1 MAVRRALLAGDRAA
15 QARLVPRLRA
25 VAESTIVYSSERRD
39 ANLAARL
46 AREIEERKRTLMRIA
61 NGQYRK
67 YSLSGR
73 EKQGGY
79 APRKRSSC
87 SFRSGTACRKETV

>member
-1 MAVRRALLAGDRAA
+1 MGRKRTD
-15 QARLVPRLRA
+15 P
-25 VAESTIVYSSERRD
+25 
-39 ANLAARL
+39 
-46 AREIEERKRTLMRIA
+46 IEERKRTLMRIA

-79 APRKRSSC
+79 APRKPSLP
-87 SFRSGTACRKETV
+87 KMPWDDKPEETDK